1 MLSESLGFSGCV
13 YIFGELTMLM
23 AVQGSTCA
31 FTERMLR
38 ESGFRTGLF
47 TSPHLLDVRE
57 RFRFNGL
64 VLVGFFVLVV
74 RNG

>member
-1 MLSESLGFSGCV
+1 
-13 YIFGELTMLM
+13 MLM

-38 ESGFRTGLF
+38 EAGFRTGLF

-64 VLVGFFVLVV
+64 VFELKGMLAGECC
-74 RNG
+74 NECLDWKIYS